1 VSDLWSERAQLYID
15 SDTHKWRE
23 VVEEAGL
30 AIDELRVTAR
40 TIDFP
45 AWLRRTG
52 CAGDARRV
60 EALCGDRVA
69 DGRLTL
75 DKIVIKAVR

>member
-1 VSDLWSERAQLYID
+1 LYID

-23 VVEEAGL
+23 VVEEAGPE
-30 AIDELRVTAR
+30 IDELRVTAH

-45 AWLRRTG
+45 AWRRRTG
-52 CAGDARRV
+52 CAGESTRRV
-60 EALCGDRVA
+60 EALWGDRVA

-75 DKIVIKAVR
+75 HKIVIEAVR